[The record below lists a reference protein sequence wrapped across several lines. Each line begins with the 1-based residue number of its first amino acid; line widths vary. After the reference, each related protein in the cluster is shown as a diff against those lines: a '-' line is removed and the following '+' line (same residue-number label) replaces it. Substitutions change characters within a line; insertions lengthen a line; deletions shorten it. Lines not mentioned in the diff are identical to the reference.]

1 MINILKLREMQKQ
14 ASNKDENKEAD
25 KAEGSKIDE
34 SEKVFEVEEEVTE
47 NENLS
52 EVTKINEQENIEII
66 SYKPSED
73 PAEILRKK
81 LLAELEAGI
90 IEKAGEIEDAVD
102 YEDDQ
107 NTIESLENTI
117 PKAKIPIAQTDKQ
130 VEEVI
135 PKSTDP
141 EVKAAKQINN
151 EKTSESEKKIK
162 DEEIQIVGFIL
173 GDEHYGVAID
183 KIQEIYRMSEITRVP
198 NAPKYIEGVINLRGA
213 VLPVVNLRIKI
224 GMPTKQKDNRT
235 RIIIIEIEEM
245 SIGFIVDEV
254 REVIRINSSIIS
266 SPNEFTVNVKT
277 EYITGVAKLDGELI
291 IIIDPEK
298 LLLDR

>member
-66 SYKPSED
+66 SDKPSED

-277 EYITGVAKLDGELI
+277 EYITGVAKLDEELI

>member
-90 IEKAGEIEDAVD
+90 IEKAGW
-102 YEDDQ
+102 
-107 NTIESLENTI
+107 LE
-117 PKAKIPIAQTDKQ
+117 QLL
-130 VEEVI
+130 
-135 PKSTDP
+135 
-141 EVKAAKQINN
+141 
-151 EKTSESEKKIK
+151 KKRSI
-162 DEEIQIVGFIL
+162 
-173 GDEHYGVAID
+173 
-183 KIQEIYRMSEITRVP
+183 RSMS
-198 NAPKYIEGVINLRGA
+198 
-213 VLPVVNLRIKI
+213 
-224 GMPTKQKDNRT
+224 
-235 RIIIIEIEEM
+235 
-245 SIGFIVDEV
+245 
-254 REVIRINSSIIS
+254 
-266 SPNEFTVNVKT
+266 
-277 EYITGVAKLDGELI
+277 
-291 IIIDPEK
+291 
-298 LLLDR
+298 